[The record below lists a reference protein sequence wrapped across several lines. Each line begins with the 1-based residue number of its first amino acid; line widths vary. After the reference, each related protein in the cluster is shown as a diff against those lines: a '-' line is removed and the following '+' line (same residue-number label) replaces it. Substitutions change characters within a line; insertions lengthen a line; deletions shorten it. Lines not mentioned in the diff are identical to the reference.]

1 MFQWD
6 KTTEKL
12 NVKAAEALKLF
23 RSMREVQMAL
33 PGLPAQEASAY
44 LCQYQAGTL
53 IATVAVFHMHDSN
66 QLAFYFSDPREVSPA
81 QAESLLDQGLNFV
94 ESMGFLLSD
103 MDVELMDPADRQMLW
118 ESLPLRRGMVDSGQA
133 PVSPA
138 VASATAVSQPA
149 AGSPESDKAQAEAAG
164 SGQIGAPVL
173 KSSAPQR
180 ATTRTATEPTS
191 GETADPLAAGPA
203 EQPERVDD
211 LLAAVEGLR
220 AKRPGLAPRKKP
232 PTPDE
237 IRIRRKELSEKLGH
251 ILASL

>member
-6 KTTEKL
+6 KTTQKL
-12 NVKAAEALKLF
+12 NVGAAEALKLF
-23 RSMREVQMAL
+23 RSMRDVQMAL

-44 LCQYQAGTL
+44 LYQYQAATL
-53 IATVAVFHMHDSN
+53 VATVAVFHMHDSN

-81 QAESLLDQGLNFV
+81 RAESLLDQGLNFV

-103 MDVELMDPADRQMLW
+103 MDIELMDPADRQMLW
-118 ESLPLRRGMVDSGQA
+118 ESLPLCRGLVESGQA
-133 PVSPA
+133 PASPA
-138 VASATAVSQPA
+138 SGSAAAVSQPA
-149 AGSPESDKAQAEAAG
+149 ARPPEPEKAEAAD
-164 SGQIGAPVL
+164 SGQIAAAGL
-173 KSSAPQR
+173 KSSAPRQTV
-180 ATTRTATEPTS
+180 ARTATEPTPDA
-191 GETADPLAAGPA
+191 TADAPAAGPA

-220 AKRPGLAPRKKP
+220 AKRPGLAQRKKP

-251 ILASL
+251 LLASL

>member
-12 NVKAAEALKLF
+12 NVGATEALKLF
-23 RSMREVQMAL
+23 RSMRDVQMAL

-53 IATVAVFHMHDSN
+53 VATVAVFHMHDSN

-81 QAESLLDQGLNFV
+81 RAESLLDQGLNFV

-118 ESLPLRRGMVDSGQA
+118 ESLPLRRGMGESEQS
-133 PVSPA
+133 PVNSVVAAA
-138 VASATAVSQPA
+138 VAVSQSA
-149 AGSPESDKAQAEAAG
+149 ARPPEAEKAEAAN
-164 SGQIGAPVL
+164 SGQVAPSVL
-173 KSSAPQR
+173 KSSAPRQ
-180 ATTRTATEPTS
+180 ATSLTATEPSS
-191 GETADPLAAGPA
+191 GATADAPAADSA
-203 EQPERVDD
+203 ESPERVDD

-220 AKRPGLAPRKKP
+220 AKRPGLAQRKKP

-237 IRIRRKELSEKLGH
+237 IRIRRKELSEKLGRL
-251 ILASL
+251 LASL

>member
-6 KTTEKL
+6 KTTDKL
-12 NVKAAEALKLF
+12 IVEAAEALKLF
-23 RSMREVQMAL
+23 RSMRDVQMAL

-44 LCQYQAGTL
+44 LCQYRAGTL
-53 IATVAVFHMHDSN
+53 VTTVAVFHMHDSN

-81 QAESLLDQGLNFV
+81 RAESLLDQGLNFV

-118 ESLPLRRGMVDSGQA
+118 ESLPLRRGMVESEQA
-133 PVSPA
+133 PVYPA
-138 VASATAVSQPA
+138 VAAAVAVSQPA
-149 AGSPESDKAQAEAAG
+149 ARPLEKAQAEAAN
-164 SGQIGAPVL
+164 SGQVAPSVL
-173 KSSAPQR
+173 KSSAPRQ

-191 GETADPLAAGPA
+191 GATADAPAADPA
-203 EQPERVDD
+203 VSSERVDD

-220 AKRPGLAPRKKP
+220 AKRPGLAQRKKP

-251 ILASL
+251 LLASL